1 MFTREEVYKIGK
13 ITKPHGLKGEVSINF
28 DDDIFD
34 RVDCPYL
41 ICEIDGILI
50 PFFIEEYRFKTDSS
64 VLVKFMDID
73 SSEQAQ
79 QLAGSVVYFEN
90 KYIKEGN
97 QEEVSLN
104 YFIGFTIMDGDKEIG
119 EICDIDDNTE
129 NWLFV
134 VENKK
139 GNSSKEI
146 LIPAHE
152 EFITDIDHQNKI
164 ITMNLPEGLININ
177 E

>member
-1 MFTREEVYKIGK
+1 
-13 ITKPHGLKGEVSINF
+13 
-28 DDDIFD
+28 
-34 RVDCPYL
+34 
-41 ICEIDGILI
+41 
-50 PFFIEEYRFKTDSS
+50 
-64 VLVKFMDID
+64 MDID

-79 QLAGSVVYFEN
+79 QLAGGTVYFEN

-104 YFIGFTIMDGDKEIG
+104 YFIGFTIMDGDQEIG
-119 EICDIDDNTE
+119 QICDIDDNTE

-152 EFITDIDHQNKI
+152 EFITDIDHQRKI
-164 ITMNLPEGLININ
+164 ITMNLPIGLISIN